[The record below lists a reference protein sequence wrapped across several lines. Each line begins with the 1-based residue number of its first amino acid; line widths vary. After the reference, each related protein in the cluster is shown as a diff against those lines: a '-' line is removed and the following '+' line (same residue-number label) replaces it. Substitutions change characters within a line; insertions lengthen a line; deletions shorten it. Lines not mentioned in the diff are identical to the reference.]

1 MLTYWPRRR
10 IASMVPSINSLRR
23 STLCWCHRRFRPS
36 VFVVPAGMCCA
47 TIAGPIRSIISIV
60 RLNSEDFPPGP
71 QTTALCPGRGNCYLG
86 KTGRLSHSSGVR
98 HRHRVATSI
107 ADDGVMA
114 VGLNGGPTPGPKHR
128 ADPQRPPTALTD
140 PATLPS
146 GAPTKPASLAESFAG
161 ADPQADAER
170 RQGLRRMKVVA
181 LSFLIGATGVFL
193 GCRWAQAAGF
203 TAAWVGYVGAAGEAG
218 MVGALADW
226 FAVTALF
233 KHPLGIPI
241 PHTAIIKRKKDQLGE
256 GLGTFVRETFLSRE
270 VVGTKSRDAQIPS
283 RLGKWLS
290 DTSHAERV
298 AAESATVLRVVVEL
312 LRDDDVQH
320 VIDRMIVRRLA
331 DRAFQWSLNAGEVI
345 QRVIERDSPTW
356 SPRFIDHL
364 VGDRIHRE
372 LMDFT
377 DKVRRNPEHELRR
390 SATRFLFEF
399 ADDLQHDD
407 TTIARAEAVKEQ
419 LMSREEVTNAAAT
432 AWTTLKRL
440 VLEGVDDPSSALRT
454 RITDAVVSIGES
466 LRDDAEL
473 RDKVD
478 NWIVRGAEHLVGQYG
493 VEITAIITDTIERWD
508 AEEASRRIE
517 LHVDR
522 DLQFIRIN
530 GTVVGSLAGLIIY
543 GLAQLLF

>member
-1 MLTYWPRRR
+1 
-10 IASMVPSINSLRR
+10 
-23 STLCWCHRRFRPS
+23 
-36 VFVVPAGMCCA
+36 
-47 TIAGPIRSIISIV
+47 
-60 RLNSEDFPPGP
+60 
-71 QTTALCPGRGNCYLG
+71 
-86 KTGRLSHSSGVR
+86 
-98 HRHRVATSI
+98 
-107 ADDGVMA
+107 
-114 VGLNGGPTPGPKHR
+114 
-128 ADPQRPPTALTD
+128 
-140 PATLPS
+140 
-146 GAPTKPASLAESFAG
+146 
-161 ADPQADAER
+161 
-170 RQGLRRMKVVA
+170 MKVVA
-181 LSFLIGATGVFL
+181 LSFLVGATGVFL
-193 GCRWAQAAGF
+193 GCRWAHSAGI
-203 TAAWVGYVGAAGEAG
+203 TATWVGYVGAAGEAG

-256 GLGTFVRETFLSRE
+256 GLGTFVRENFLSPQ
-270 VVGTKSRDAQIPS
+270 VVETKLRDAQIPG

-290 DTSHAERV
+290 ETAHAQRV
-298 AAESATVLRVVVEL
+298 AAETATVLRVLVEL

-320 VIDRMIVRRLA
+320 VIDRMIVRRIAEPQWGPPVGRVLATLLAEHRQEALIQLLA
-331 DRAFQWSLNAGEVI
+331 DRAFQWSLNAGEII
-345 QRVIERDSPTW
+345 QRVVERDSPNW

-377 DKVRRNPEHELRR
+377 DKVRRNPDHELRR

-407 TTIARAEAVKEQ
+407 ATIARAEAVKEQ
-419 LMSREEVTNAAAT
+419 LMAREEVTNAAAT
-432 AWTTLKRL
+432 AWKTLKRL
-440 VLEGVDDPSSALRT
+440 MLEGVDDPSSALRT
-454 RITDAVVSIGES
+454 RVADAVVRIGES

-478 NWIVRGAEHLVGQYG
+478 NWIVRAAEHLVAQYG

-517 LHVDR
+517 LHVGR

-530 GTVVGSLAGLIIY
+530 GTVVGSLAGLAIY
-543 GLAQLLF
+543 AIAQLLF